1 MAAYLPHPDYLGFIC
16 ILLVLFH
23 LFVLFQR
30 INSSYSAKIL
40 KDTCRLKTSGR
51 IEFVDRGICY
61 AGTKFHKRGR
71 FHASYTPI
79 YIFHWYT
86 VYSYDAKGQHYTGV
100 DSRLP
105 LAFLPAG
112 KPGEEAEIY
121 YNPNDGRIFYCP
133 GEDKNARY
141 GYLMFI
147 GLSVLA
153 GLAVYL
159 FLVLADY
166 LH

>member
-1 MAAYLPHPDYLGFIC
+1 
-16 ILLVLFH
+16 
-23 LFVLFQR
+23 
-30 INSSYSAKIL
+30 
-40 KDTCRLKTSGR
+40 
-51 IEFVDRGICY
+51 
-61 AGTKFHKRGR
+61 
-71 FHASYTPI
+71 
-79 YIFHWYT
+79 
-86 VYSYDAKGQHYTGV
+86 V

-105 LAFLPAG
+105 LAFFPAG
-112 KPGEEAEIY
+112 KPGAEAEIY

-133 GEDKNARY
+133 GEDINARY

-147 GLSVLA
+147 GLSGLA